1 MNFLAVNLPAEPTIA
16 RSPSGVVVAT
26 LGSASDN
33 ADAELIGLLETV
45 DRELAE
51 PPADIELATL
61 AKPLEEQP
69 VDAAP
74 TWPTT
79 RAPAPLIWGFHA
91 GAIASIM
98 TSATRRLA
106 LFQRMRRTVSRGQLV
121 AMMEQP
127 GPALDEFAAVVRG
140 LGIAMKTLGPQLVV
154 HVEAERADG
163 TKLSAFGGRDYV
175 ARQPLGGLRAIDEHA
190 FATTLR
196 EITVTEPV
204 IIFRSP
210 RLRAIIAAKPSAEEL
225 ARELAARRE
234 PMFAMLEADGKFA
247 PRLMD
252 GERVLPIYGDK
263 IAADWGARDQGSATI
278 GTMPFHAAAQL
289 AAEHALGLGVG
300 VYRDRKTPI
309 YAILPA
315 SFVAKLALTQ
325 T

>member
-1 MNFLAVNLPAEPTIA
+1 VNFLAVNLPAEPTIA
-16 RSPSGVVVAT
+16 RSPAGVVVAT

-33 ADAELIGLLETV
+33 ADAELVGLLEAV

-51 PPADIELATL
+51 PPPEVELATL
-61 AKPLEEQP
+61 AGPLEDQQI
-69 VDAAP
+69 DAAP

-91 GAIASIM
+91 SAIASVM

-140 LGIAMKTLGPQLVV
+140 LGIAIKTLGPQLVV
-154 HVEAERADG
+154 HIEAERANG

-175 ARQPLGGLRAIDEHA
+175 VQAPFGALRAIDDHA

-196 EITVTEPV
+196 EITITDPV

-210 RLRAIIAAKPSAEEL
+210 RLRAIVEAKPSAEEL
-225 ARELAARRE
+225 VRELAARRE
-234 PMFAMLEADGKFA
+234 PMFAMREADGTFA

-252 GERVLPIYGDK
+252 GERVFPIYGDK
-263 IAADWGARDQGSATI
+263 LAADWAARDQGAATI
-278 GTMPFHAAAQL
+278 GTLPFHAAAQL
-289 AAEHALGLGVG
+289 AAKHELGLGVG
-300 VYRDRKTPI
+300 VYRDRKTPV
-309 YAILPA
+309 YAIVPA
-315 SFVAKLALTQ
+315 SFVAKLA
-325 T
+325 